1 MGYEIRRLSDFADGV
16 GDIGASCFG
25 EYTDFEGAGTFLRL
39 AAPVLESNGAA
50 ETSVVLRDGG
60 AVGFVTVL
68 ADGERAAVVFGVR
81 DAWERGDVSEVLSL
95 LSGKVSGCSS
105 VVTECPL
112 GMEGELAALGFA
124 PGAANGGTVTMVR
137 RTRGWNVP
145 VRDRWG

>member
-60 AVGFVTVL
+60 AVGFVTIMK
-68 ADGERAAVVFGVR
+68 DGGKAAVVFGVR

-112 GMEGELAALGFA
+112 GMEGELAALGFTV
-124 PGAANGGTVTMVR
+124 AAVHGTAGTMELSPSC
-137 RTRGWNVP
+137 GS
-145 VRDRWG
+145 

>member
-39 AAPVLESNGAA
+39 AAPFLESNGAA

-68 ADGERAAVVFGVR
+68 KDGERAAVVFGVR

-112 GMEGELAALGFA
+112 GMEGELAALGFTVA
-124 PGAANGGTVTMVR
+124 VVHGTTVTMELSPSC
-137 RTRGWNVP
+137 GS
-145 VRDRWG
+145 